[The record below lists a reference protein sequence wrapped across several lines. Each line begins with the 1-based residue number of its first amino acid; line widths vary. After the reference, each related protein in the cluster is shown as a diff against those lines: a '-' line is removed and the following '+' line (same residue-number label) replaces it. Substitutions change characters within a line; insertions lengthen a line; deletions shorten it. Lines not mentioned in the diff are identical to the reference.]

1 MKYLKLAIVGR
12 PNVGKSALFN
22 RLCGKRIAIVDEAE
36 GITRDRLYAE
46 ADFFGKT
53 YQVIDT
59 GGIDPQTEIPYQEEI
74 RRQAEIAI
82 EEADV
87 IVMVVDGV
95 VGPMGLDEDVAKLLL
110 RKKKKICLAVN
121 KVDDRSKD
129 NLIHAFHSFGISS
142 VIGVSA
148 LQNYQIAELLEEAF
162 RDVTWPDNSEE
173 KVSDCIKV
181 AIVGRPNVGKST
193 LLNILLGEPRC
204 VVSPQ
209 AGTTRDSVDVE
220 ITVEG
225 QKYILIDTAGIR
237 RKKSEHEVV
246 DKFAAI
252 RTERALAR
260 ADVCLLVLDAVEGLT
275 AQEKRIAQS
284 IEELGKGCII
294 LMNKWDLVKGFR
306 MEHCLR
312 GLQEQASFLTYC
324 PTLFTSAISGR
335 NLEKLFHHV
344 QDVQAQLHR
353 RITTGQLNR
362 FIEKAVQKN
371 HPAMLQGRR
380 LRIFYMAQVDITP
393 PCFVLFVNKTELMT
407 DTYKKYIVNQLR
419 VAYEFTGAPIVF
431 SLKGRHDDK
440 EEKAESEVKKLNQA
454 EDGSYDDVLDD
465 SEIDDSYGPGDDRE
479 EDEYDHEPE
488 EDLADEDDKDL
499 VLVEEDESDEADDDS
514 EEELADEDGE
524 NLVFDEEEEEASL
537 PK

>member
-59 GGIDPQTEIPYQEEI
+59 GGIDSQTEVPYQEEI

-87 IVMVVDGV
+87 IVMVVDGI
-95 VGPMGLDEDVAKLLL
+95 VGPMGVDEEVARLLL
-110 RKKKKICLAVN
+110 RKKKKVCLAVN

-129 NLIHAFHSFGISS
+129 NLIHAFYGLGISS
-142 VIGVSA
+142 IIGISA

-162 RDVTWPDNSEE
+162 RDVAWPEASEEEAPDN
-173 KVSDCIKV
+173 IKV

-193 LLNILLGEPRC
+193 LLNMLLGEPRC

-225 QKYILIDTAGIR
+225 QKYTLIDTAGIR

-260 ADVCLLVLDAVEGLT
+260 ADVCLLVMDAVEGLT

-312 GLQEQASFLTYC
+312 GLQEQAVFLSYC
-324 PTLFTSAISGR
+324 PTLFISAISGR
-335 NLEKLFHHV
+335 NLGKLFTHI
-344 QDVQAQLHR
+344 QDVQTQLHR

-393 PCFVLFVNKTELMT
+393 PHFVLFVNKAELMT

-419 VAYEFTGAPIVF
+419 VSYEFTGAPIVF
-431 SLKGRHDDK
+431 TLKGRHDDK
-440 EEKAESEVKKLNQA
+440 EENAESDADEAVQA
-454 EDGSYDDVLDD
+454 EGDYDDILDD
-465 SEIDDSYGPGDDRE
+465 SELDESYGPGDDQ
-479 EDEYDHEPE
+479 DEYESDDEPE
-488 EDLADEDDKDL
+488 DDLADEI
-499 VLVEEDESDEADDDS
+499 ED
-514 EEELADEDGE
+514 DEDPIFE
-524 NLVFDEEEEEASL
+524 EEEEEADL